1 VTLAPYLNG
10 AGVLVLDVCGG
21 RQMWATESCGKDA
34 TVATLEHGA
43 LEARGGVCGW
53 RLSLADSMG
62 LLAAMRTA
70 RMVDNSIV
78 MHMHVNVVHT
88 SIIHLDRLLAGA
100 SSAACEY
107 VGSLFTYTWT
117 YYPTSLIST

>member
-1 VTLAPYLNG
+1 VIRALSLNG
-10 AGVLVLDVCGG
+10 AGLLVLDVCGG
-21 RQMWATESCGKDA
+21 RHMWATESYGKDA
-34 TVATLEHGA
+34 RAATPEHGA
-43 LEARGGVCGW
+43 LEARGGVCEW
-53 RLSLADSMG
+53 RLSLAAMC
-62 LLAAMRTA
+62 LLAAVRTA

-78 MHMHVNVVHT
+78 MHMHVNLVHT

-117 YYPTSLIST
+117 YYPTSMIST